1 MLTILLILGI
11 SGAIIQAAE
20 YRLLFEDPD
29 IYSSCTDGPPGSI
42 GVYDAFN
49 MDNMVF
55 DQDEDGIH
63 VSGNITT
70 KWDFPRTDR
79 LTARFHIMHYDRGT
93 WEPTVINYYTPDFCS
108 IVFNENLLW
117 FKYWFGNIVNREEL
131 QEKCI
136 TTKGTVWLFKPFMM
150 NLSLSNIRNPN
161 LRGRYKVVFTF
172 EAFDENKNR
181 RPTALCFEMKGE
193 AEKIA

>member
-49 MDNMVF
+49 MDKMVF

-79 LTARFHIMHYDRGT
+79 LT
-93 WEPTVINYYTPDFCS
+93 VI
-108 IVFNENLLW
+108 
-117 FKYWFGNIVNREEL
+117 
-131 QEKCI
+131 Q
-136 TTKGTVWLFKPFMM
+136 
-150 NLSLSNIRNPN
+150 
-161 LRGRYKVVFTF
+161 LRLK
-172 EAFDENKNR
+172 
-181 RPTALCFEMKGE
+181 
-193 AEKIA
+193 